1 MASDYEKLMAEFGYN
16 ANPMDSLNQLL
27 TGLRQMNQYQ
37 TNKATA
43 KTENFVNVIKA
54 TNTVEGL
61 ENLTVAIDNWD
72 KTTDNKSY
80 SDVGDLPK
88 LLHGQKLETLQL
100 AQRGYDD
107 LIGLVDK
114 YPMQEETDYKIT
126 EDALMKDNLF
136 ENKKLLTQIA
146 IAKNR
151 LLSASKL
158 GFRPKGDLDVEAL
171 SVHAELLDEMIG
183 KKVNLLVS
191 SGNFDI
197 PDEDIQLFK
206 DNFGVQMYGLN
217 QKEFGNYLD
226 NYRNVLSQKYDM
238 NERLANNY
246 YDLMVRAGQSPSGAS
261 STKELDTVNQQ
272 LVGGGDIIGTEAMC
286 ADRYE
291 EYRTVAT
298 KINEQNK
305 GLFGQYVV
313 DNDRFKELGTV
324 EDDINTDIT
333 SYLNSQGTEEEG
345 VVQKELEGEEEVSAP
360 LTVAPLKPGKSEVKE
375 WGLPIP
381 GAIHKPGEKIIFK
394 SEKVSKFQD
403 TLLKNM
409 SDEDYRNSII
419 GTTAKT
425 MTGDS
430 VKILSIDGDVVHT
443 DKGDFRKEQLKID
456 SLTKHFSPLL
466 KKAKGQ
472 WLFYN
477 PLKNRYEQFGSN
489 VRKEFSYASPDEN
502 VVLFN
507 HFRKD
512 ANIKIPKITRVNE
525 RGEKN
530 VFYWFKGSWKG
541 WDPKKQRMINKPSLH
556 FTSK

>member
-61 ENLTVAIDNWD
+61 ENLTTAIDNWD
-72 KTTDNKSY
+72 TTTDNKSY
-80 SDVGDLPK
+80 SEIGDLPK

-114 YPMQEETDYKIT
+114 YPMEEETDYKIT
-126 EDALMKDNLF
+126 EDVLMKDNLF

-171 SVHAELLDEMIG
+171 SVHAELLDEMVG
-183 KKVNLLVS
+183 KKINLLVS

-197 PDEDIQLFK
+197 PDEDIIDFK

-226 NYRNVLSQKYDM
+226 NYRNVLSQKYTM

-261 STKELDTVNQQ
+261 STK
-272 LVGGGDIIGTEAMC
+272 
-286 ADRYE
+286 
-291 EYRTVAT
+291 
-298 KINEQNK
+298 
-305 GLFGQYVV
+305 
-313 DNDRFKELGTV
+313 
-324 EDDINTDIT
+324 
-333 SYLNSQGTEEEG
+333 
-345 VVQKELEGEEEVSAP
+345 
-360 LTVAPLKPGKSEVKE
+360 
-375 WGLPIP
+375 
-381 GAIHKPGEKIIFK
+381 
-394 SEKVSKFQD
+394 
-403 TLLKNM
+403 
-409 SDEDYRNSII
+409 
-419 GTTAKT
+419 
-425 MTGDS
+425 
-430 VKILSIDGDVVHT
+430 
-443 DKGDFRKEQLKID
+443 
-456 SLTKHFSPLL
+456 
-466 KKAKGQ
+466 
-472 WLFYN
+472 
-477 PLKNRYEQFGSN
+477 
-489 VRKEFSYASPDEN
+489 
-502 VVLFN
+502 
-507 HFRKD
+507 
-512 ANIKIPKITRVNE
+512 
-525 RGEKN
+525 
-530 VFYWFKGSWKG
+530 
-541 WDPKKQRMINKPSLH
+541 
-556 FTSK
+556 

>member
-1 MASDYEKLMAEFGYN
+1 MASDYEKLMSEFGYN

-61 ENLTVAIDNWD
+61 ENLTTAIDNWD
-72 KTTDNKSY
+72 MTTDNKSY

-114 YPMQEETDYKIT
+114 YPMEEETDYKIT
-126 EDALMKDNLF
+126 EDVLMKDNLF

-171 SVHAELLDEMIG
+171 SVHAELLDEMVG
-183 KKVNLLVS
+183 KKINLLVS

-197 PDEDIQLFK
+197 PDEDIIDFK

-226 NYRNVLSQKYDM
+226 NYRNVLSQKYTM

-272 LVGGGDIIGTEAMC
+272 LVGGGDIIGTEAMW

-313 DNDRFKELGTV
+313 DNDRFKELGTA
-324 EDDINTDIT
+324 EDDISTDIT
-333 SYLNSQGTEEEG
+333 SYLNSQGTKPEGSGSSDSEIIQENEQSSREG
-345 VVQKELEGEEEVSAP
+345 VETKGNLIEIDYSDRANVQPIKSGVWLKQDSGKRIFVKSKHLKEYQNPTIRNTEDVKKAIFDKSNKPDYKKGFPEESELDAFLEIYN
-360 LTVAPLKPGKSEVKE
+360 PG
-375 WGLPIP
+375 
-381 GAIHKPGEKIIFK
+381 
-394 SEKVSKFQD
+394 Q
-403 TLLKNM
+403 KNKL
-409 SDEDYRNSII
+409 
-419 GTTAKT
+419 KT
-425 MTGDS
+425 MVFRFWS
-430 VKILSIDGDVVHT
+430 LM
-443 DKGDFRKEQLKID
+443 DKGETVKANDLGQKISKLID
-456 SLTKHFSPLL
+456 SKL
-466 KKAKGQ
+466 
-472 WLFYN
+472 
-477 PLKNRYEQFGSN
+477 
-489 VRKEFSYASPDEN
+489 
-502 VVLFN
+502 VLP
-507 HFRKD
+507 
-512 ANIKIPKITRVNE
+512 NILN
-525 RGEKN
+525 
-530 VFYWFKGSWKG
+530 
-541 WDPKKQRMINKPSLH
+541 NK
-556 FTSK
+556 